1 MTVPEK
7 RETPARRRR
16 PERASRGVQNRYRT
30 LGPVETPYP
39 PFDVLPEEG
48 IHRIVDAAYRLLEE
62 AGLEFR
68 SPKALAILRRE
79 GAQVDMSTQMVR
91 MDRAMV
97 QHFVG
102 LAPSRFPVHAR
113 NPEQDTVMGGRRIN
127 FNTVGSPPNVSDLER
142 GRRPGTYQD
151 LCDLVKLNH
160 ALGVIHLAGGA
171 VVEPLD
177 LPVPTRHL
185 DNIYA
190 LLRYTDRP
198 IVART
203 VSRFRAEDAIDM
215 VAIARGKTR
224 ESMMSE
230 PSVLTSFNTNSPRRV
245 DEELL
250 DGLMCFA
257 EYGQVNMI
265 TPFTLAGAMAPITV
279 AGALVE
285 QTAEALGVIA
295 FTQMVKAG
303 APVMFGGFTSNVDM
317 KSGAPAFGTPE
328 YVKATLA
335 GGQIA
340 RHFKLPYRASNV
352 NASNAVDAQSTY
364 ESAMSLMACVLGHVH
379 MVHHGLGW
387 LEGGLTASFEKT
399 VVDAE
404 MIRAWAETLKP
415 IETSDE
421 ALALEAIKE
430 VSPGGHFFGSAHTLS
445 RFESAFYVPMISDWR
460 NYQAWELDGAKNA
473 TQRAHETYK
482 RLLAEYEEPPIDEA
496 IDEAL
501 QAHMRK
507 RKEELKSWAA

>member
-1 MTVPEK
+1 MVGA
-7 RETPARRRR
+7 RDPAGRRRR
-16 PERASRGVQNRYRT
+16 PERTARGVQLRYGA
-30 LGPVETPYP
+30 LGAVENPYP
-39 PFDVLPEEG
+39 PFNVLSEEG
-48 IHRIVDAAYRLLEE
+48 LARIVDSAYRLLEE

-68 SPKALAILRRE
+68 SQRALAILKSH
-79 GAQVDMSTQMVR
+79 GASVDAGTQMVR
-91 MDRAMV
+91 LDRGLV
-97 QHFVG
+97 RHYVG
-102 LAPSRFPVHAR
+102 LAPSSFPVRAR
-113 NPEQDTVMGGRRIN
+113 NPERDTVMGTNRIN

-142 GRRPGTYQD
+142 GRRSGTYQD

-185 DNIYA
+185 ENIYA

-215 VAIARGKTR
+215 VAIARGVTR
-224 ESMMSE
+224 ESLTGE

-250 DGLMCFA
+250 EGLMCFA

-265 TPFTLAGAMAPITV
+265 TPFTLAGAMAPVTV

-295 FTQMVKAG
+295 FTQMVKSG

-364 ESAMSLMACVLGHVH
+364 ESGMSLMACVLGHVH

-415 IETSDE
+415 IAVDDDS
-421 ALALEAIKE
+421 LALDAIKE
-430 VSPGGHFFGSAHTLS
+430 VAPGGHFFGSPHTLA
-445 RFESAFYVPMISDWR
+445 RYEKAFYAPMISDWR
-460 NYQAWELDGAKNA
+460 NYQAWEIDGAKTA

-482 RLLAEYEEPPIDEA
+482 RLLSEYEPPAMDPGIE
-496 IDEAL
+496 EAL
-501 QAHMRK
+501 KAHMEK
-507 RKEELKSWAA
+507 RKLELKSMAA

>member
-1 MTVPEK
+1 MNER
-7 RETPARRRR
+7 REHPPRRQR
-16 PERASRGVQNRYRT
+16 PERAGRGARARYPA
-30 LGPVETPYP
+30 LGPVENPYP
-39 PFDVLPEEG
+39 PMEVLSEEG
-48 IHRIVDAAYRLLEE
+48 LARIVEAAFRLLEE

-68 SPKALAILRRE
+68 SARSLQILKDH
-79 GAQVDMSTQMVR
+79 GADVDEASQMVR
-91 MDRAMV
+91 MDRNLVRHYVA
-97 QHFVG
+97 
-102 LAPSRFPVHAR
+102 LAPSRFEVSAR
-113 NPEQDTVMGGRRIN
+113 NPEHNTVMGGRRIN
-127 FNTVGSPPNVSDLER
+127 FNTVGSPPNVSDIER
-142 GRRPGTYQD
+142 GRRPGTYND

-171 VVEPLD
+171 IVEPLD

-185 DNIYA
+185 ENIYA

-198 IVART
+198 IMART

-224 ESMMSE
+224 EELKAE
-230 PSVLTSFNTNSPRRV
+230 PSVLTSFNVNSPRRV

-257 EYGQVNMI
+257 ENGQVNMI
-265 TPFTLAGAMAPITV
+265 TPFTLAGAMAPVTV
-279 AGALVE
+279 GGALVE

-415 IETSDE
+415 IAVDE
-421 ALALEAIKE
+421 ESLALETIKN
-430 VSPGGHFFGSAHTLS
+430 VAPGGHFFGTVHTLE
-445 RFESAFYVPMISDWR
+445 RFETAFYTPIISDWR
-460 NYQAWELDGAKNA
+460 NYQAWQIDGAKTA
-473 TQRAHETYK
+473 TQRAHEVYK
-482 RLLAEYEEPPIDEA
+482 RLLAEYEAPPMDPA

-501 QAHMRK
+501 KAHMAK
-507 RKEELKSWAA
+507 RKEELSSVAA

>member
-1 MTVPEK
+1 MAEARDPG
-7 RETPARRRR
+7 RRRR
-16 PERASRGVQNRYRT
+16 PERTARGVQLRYGA
-30 LGPVETPYP
+30 LGPVENPYP
-39 PFDVLPEEG
+39 PFDVLSEEG
-48 IHRIVDAAYRLLEE
+48 LHRIIHSAYRLLEE

-68 SPKALAILRRE
+68 SQRALAILKSH
-79 GAQVDMSTQMVR
+79 GASVDMGTQMVR
-91 MDRAMV
+91 LDRALV
-97 QHFVG
+97 EHYVG
-102 LAPSRFPVHAR
+102 LAPGKFPVRAR
-113 NPEQDTVMGGRRIN
+113 NPERDTVMGTNRIN

-142 GRRPGTYQD
+142 GRRSGTYQD

-185 DNIYA
+185 ENIYA
-190 LLRYTDRP
+190 LLRFTDRP
-198 IVART
+198 IIART

-215 VAIARGKTR
+215 VAIARGITR
-224 ESMMSE
+224 EKLIGE

-265 TPFTLAGAMAPITV
+265 TPFTLAGAMAPVTV

-285 QTAEALGVIA
+285 QTAEALGGIA
-295 FTQMVKAG
+295 FTQMVKSG

-340 RHFKLPYRASNV
+340 RHFNLPYRSSNV
-352 NASNAVDAQSTY
+352 NASNAVDAQATY
-364 ESAMSLMACVLGHVH
+364 ESAMSLFAVVMGHAH

-399 VVDAE
+399 VIDAE
-404 MIRAWAETLKP
+404 MIRQWAETLKP
-415 IETSDE
+415 LDVSDG
-421 ALALEAIKE
+421 ALALDAIAG
-430 VSPGGHFFGSAHTLS
+430 VPPGGHFFGTAHTLE
-445 RFESAFYVPMISDWR
+445 RYETAFYQPMISDWR
-460 NYQAWELDGAKNA
+460 NFETWKEDGARTA
-473 TQRAHETYK
+473 TERARDLWK
-482 RLLAEYEEPPIDEA
+482 KLLASYEPPPMEPA

-501 QAHMRK
+501 QEYMACRK
-507 RKEELKSWAA
+507 P

>member
-1 MTVPEK
+1 MTNPDHGG
-7 RETPARRRR
+7 RRRR
-16 PERASRGVQNRYRT
+16 TERTARGVQKRYEA
-30 LGPVETPYP
+30 LGPVENPYP
-39 PFDVLPEEG
+39 PFDVLSQEG
-48 IHRIVDAAYRLLEE
+48 LARIVHSAYRLLEE

-68 SPKALAILRRE
+68 SQRALSILKAH
-79 GAQVDMSTQMVR
+79 GAMVDTATQIVR
-91 MDRAMV
+91 MDRALV
-97 QHFVG
+97 EHYVG
-102 LAPSRFPVHAR
+102 LAPSTFRVHAR
-113 NPEQDTVMGGRRIN
+113 DARRDTVMGTNRIN

-142 GRRPGTYQD
+142 GRRSGTYQD
-151 LCDLVKLNH
+151 LCDLIRLNH

-185 DNIYA
+185 ENAYA

-198 IVART
+198 IIART

-224 ESMMSE
+224 ESLIVE

-257 EYGQVNMI
+257 EHGQVNMI
-265 TPFTLAGAMAPITV
+265 TPFTLAGAMAPVTV

-295 FTQMVKAG
+295 FTQMVRAR

-364 ESAMSLMACVLGHVH
+364 ESGMSLMACVLGHVH

-415 IETSDE
+415 IAIDE
-421 ALALEAIKE
+421 ESLAVEAIKE
-430 VSPGGHFFGSAHTLS
+430 IAPGGHFFGSPHTLS
-445 RFESAFYVPMISDWR
+445 RYETAFYAPIISDWR
-460 NYQAWELDGAKNA
+460 NYQAWEVDGAKTA

-482 RLLAEYEEPPIDEA
+482 RLLSEYEAPAMDPG

-501 QAHMRK
+501 NAHMAK
-507 RKEELKSWAA
+507 RKEELKSMAA

>member
-1 MTVPEK
+1 MADV
-7 RETPARRRR
+7 RESTGRRRR
-16 PERASRGVQNRYRT
+16 PERSGRGVQVRYKA
-30 LGPVETPYP
+30 LGAVESPYP
-39 PFDVLPEEG
+39 PFNVLDEESLV
-48 IHRIVDAAYRLLEE
+48 RIVEASYRLLEE

-68 SPKALAILRRE
+68 SDRALSILRQH
-79 GAQVDMSTQMVR
+79 GAEVNRNTQIAR
-91 MDRAMV
+91 MDRSLV
-97 QHFVG
+97 QHYVA
-102 LAPSRFPVHAR
+102 LAPSKFTVQAR
-113 NPEQDTVMGGRRIN
+113 NPEHDTVMGGNRIN
-127 FNTVGSPPNVSDLER
+127 FNTVSSPPNVSDLKR
-142 GRRPGTYQD
+142 GRRPGTYRD
-151 LCDLVKLNH
+151 LCDLIKLNH
-160 ALGVIHLAGGA
+160 ALGVIHIAGGA
-171 VVEPLD
+171 LVEPLD

-185 DNIYA
+185 ENVHA

-224 ESMMSE
+224 DEMVNE

-265 TPFTLAGAMAPITV
+265 TPFTLAGAMAPVTI

-295 FTQMVKAG
+295 FTQMVRKG
-303 APVMFGGFTSNVDM
+303 SPVMFGGFTSNVDM

-340 RHFKLPYRASNV
+340 RYFKLPYRASNV
-352 NASNAVDAQSTY
+352 NASNAVDAQATY
-364 ESAMSLMACVLGHVH
+364 ESAMSLTACVLGHVN

-415 IETSDE
+415 IVVDEET
-421 ALALEAIKE
+421 LAVDAIKE
-430 VSPGGHFFGSAHTLS
+430 VAPGGHFFGSPHTLL
-445 RFESAFYVPMISDWR
+445 RFETAFYGPIISDWR
-460 NYQAWELDGAKNA
+460 NYQTWELDGAKTA
-473 TQRAHETYK
+473 TQRAHETYM
-482 RLLAEYEEPPIDEA
+482 RLIAEYEPPPMEKA
-496 IDEAL
+496 VEEAL
-501 QAHMRK
+501 QAHMAR
-507 RKEELKSWAA
+507 RKEELKTMAA

>member
-1 MTVPEK
+1 MADA
-7 RETPARRRR
+7 RDPAGRRRR
-16 PERASRGVQNRYRT
+16 PERTARGVQLRYAA
-30 LGPVETPYP
+30 LGAVENPYP
-39 PFDVLPEEG
+39 PFNVLSEEG
-48 IHRIVDAAYRLLEE
+48 LARIVDSAYRLLEE

-68 SPKALAILRRE
+68 SQRALAILKLH
-79 GAQVDMSTQMVR
+79 GASVDAGTQMVR
-91 MDRAMV
+91 LDRGLV
-97 QHFVG
+97 RHYVG
-102 LAPSRFPVHAR
+102 LAPSSFPVRAR
-113 NPEQDTVMGGRRIN
+113 NPERDTVMGTNRIN

-142 GRRPGTYQD
+142 GRRSGTYQD

-185 DNIYA
+185 ENIYA

-198 IVART
+198 IMART

-215 VAIARGKTR
+215 VAIARGVTR
-224 ESMMSE
+224 ESLIGE

-250 DGLMCFA
+250 EGLMCFA

-265 TPFTLAGAMAPITV
+265 TPFTLAGAMAPVTV

-295 FTQMVKAG
+295 FTQMVKSG

-364 ESAMSLMACVLGHVH
+364 ESGMSLMACVLGHVH

-415 IETSDE
+415 IAVDDDS
-421 ALALEAIKE
+421 LALDAIKE
-430 VSPGGHFFGSAHTLS
+430 VAPGGHFFGSPHTLA
-445 RFESAFYVPMISDWR
+445 RYEKAFYAPIISDWR
-460 NYQAWELDGAKNA
+460 NYQAWEIDGAKTA

-482 RLLAEYEEPPIDEA
+482 RLLSEYELPAMDPGIE
-496 IDEAL
+496 EAL
-501 QAHMRK
+501 KAHMEK
-507 RKEELKSWAA
+507 RKLELKSMAA

>member
-1 MTVPEK
+1 MEQ
-7 RETPARRRR
+7 REQAGRRRR
-16 PERASRGVQNRYRT
+16 PERTARGIQNRYKA
-30 LGPVETPYP
+30 LGPVVSPYP
-39 PFDVLPEEG
+39 PFNILDEDSVQ
-48 IHRIVDAAYRLLEE
+48 RIITAAYRLLEE

-68 SPKALAILRRE
+68 SERALAILEQR
-79 GAQVDMSTQMVR
+79 GALVDHSSQIVR

-97 QHFVG
+97 QHHVA
-102 LAPSRFPVHAR
+102 LAPSRFNVHAR
-113 NPEQDTVMGGRRIN
+113 NSEHDTVMGTNRIN
-127 FNTVGSPPNVSDLER
+127 FNTVGSPPNVSDLEK
-142 GRRPGTYQD
+142 GRRPGTYRD

-185 DNIYA
+185 ENLYA

-224 ESMMSE
+224 EALVGE

-265 TPFTLAGAMAPITV
+265 TPFTLAGAMAPVTI

-295 FTQMVKAG
+295 FTQMVRAG

-340 RHFKLPYRASNV
+340 RYFNLPYRASNV

-415 IETSDE
+415 IEVNEDS
-421 ALALEAIKE
+421 LALEAIKE
-430 VSPGGHFFGSAHTLS
+430 VAPGGHFFGSAHTLS
-445 RFESAFYVPMISDWR
+445 RYESAFYSPMISDWR
-460 NYQAWELDGAKNA
+460 NYQAWALDGAKTA
-473 TQRAHETYK
+473 TQRAHDTYK
-482 RLLAEYEEPPIDEA
+482 RLLAEYEPPAMDA
-496 IDEAL
+496 AVNEAL
-501 QAHMRK
+501 EAHMTK
-507 RKEELKSWAA
+507 RKEELKSLLA

>member
-1 MTVPEK
+1 MDIL
-7 RETPARRRR
+7 
-16 PERASRGVQNRYRT
+16 S
-30 LGPVETPYP
+30 
-39 PFDVLPEEG
+39 EEG
-48 IHRIVDAAYRLLEE
+48 LLRIVDAAFRLLEE

-68 SPKALAILRRE
+68 SSRALEILKRN
-79 GAQVDMSTQMVR
+79 GADVDEPSQMVR
-91 MDRAMV
+91 MGREV
-97 QHFVG
+97 VSHFVG
-102 LAPSRFPVHAR
+102 LAPERFDVHAR
-113 NPEQDTVMGGRRIN
+113 NPQHDTVMGGRRLN
-127 FNTVGSPPNVSDLER
+127 FNTVGSPPNVSDLVR
-142 GRRPGTYQD
+142 GRRPGTYAD
-151 LCDLVKLNH
+151 LCDLIKLNH

-185 DNIYA
+185 ENIYA

-198 IVART
+198 IMART

-215 VAIARGKTR
+215 AAIARGVTR
-224 ESMMSE
+224 EEMKSQ
-230 PSVLTSFNTNSPRRV
+230 PSVLTSFNVNSPRRV

-257 EYGQVNMI
+257 EFGQVNMV
-265 TPFTLAGAMAPITV
+265 TPFTLAGAMAPVTV

-340 RHFKLPYRASNV
+340 RHFRLPYRASNV

-364 ESAMSLMACVLGHVH
+364 ESGMSLMACVLGHVH

-415 IETSDE
+415 IALDDE
-421 ALALEAIKE
+421 SLAVEAIKT
-430 VSPGGHFFGSAHTLS
+430 VAPGGHFFGSPHTLE
-445 RFESAFYVPMISDWR
+445 RFETAFYAPILSDWR
-460 NYQAWELDGAKNA
+460 NFQAWEIDGAKSA
-473 TQRAHETYK
+473 TQRAHEIFK
-482 RLLAEYEEPPIDEA
+482 RLVAEYEAPPMDPA

-501 QAHMRK
+501 NAHMVK
-507 RKEELKSWAA
+507 RKEVLSTMAA

>member
-1 MTVPEK
+1 M
-7 RETPARRRR
+7 
-16 PERASRGVQNRYRT
+16 
-30 LGPVETPYP
+30 
-39 PFDVLPEEG
+39 
-48 IHRIVDAAYRLLEE
+48 
-62 AGLEFR
+62 
-68 SPKALAILRRE
+68 
-79 GAQVDMSTQMVR
+79 
-91 MDRAMV
+91 
-97 QHFVG
+97 
-102 LAPSRFPVHAR
+102 
-113 NPEQDTVMGGRRIN
+113 
-127 FNTVGSPPNVSDLER
+127 
-142 GRRPGTYQD
+142 
-151 LCDLVKLNH
+151 
-160 ALGVIHLAGGA
+160 
-171 VVEPLD
+171 
-177 LPVPTRHL
+177 
-185 DNIYA
+185 
-190 LLRYTDRP
+190 
-198 IVART
+198 ART
-203 VSRFRAEDAIDM
+203 VSRFRAEDAIDL

-224 ESMMSE
+224 DSMVGE

-303 APVMFGGFTSNVDM
+303 APIMFGGFTSNVDM

-415 IETSDE
+415 IAVDDE
-421 ALALEAIKE
+421 SLAVEAIKE
-430 VSPGGHFFGSAHTLS
+430 VAPGGHFFGSAHTLS
-445 RFESAFYVPMISDWR
+445 RFETAFYAPMISDWR
-460 NYQAWELDGAKNA
+460 NYQAWEIDGAKSA

-482 RLLAEYEEPPIDEA
+482 RLLTEYQPPPMDDSV
-496 IDEAL
+496 DEAL
-501 QAHMRK
+501 KAHMAK